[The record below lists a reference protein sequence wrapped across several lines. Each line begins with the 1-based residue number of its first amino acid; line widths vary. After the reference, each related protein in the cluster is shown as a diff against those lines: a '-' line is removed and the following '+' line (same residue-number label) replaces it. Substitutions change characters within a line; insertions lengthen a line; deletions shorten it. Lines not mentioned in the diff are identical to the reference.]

1 MNFILPKS
9 LDEYLHIRLRQI
21 EASDVTISILKIYV
35 RHVFNFKSVYIVSR
49 RTHLTFKT
57 FLTAATIS
65 LVCGRAAASNDCAY
79 GMGTSAPNQIRK
91 FII

>member
-1 MNFILPKS
+1 M
-9 LDEYLHIRLRQI
+9 
-21 EASDVTISILKIYV
+21 TISILKIYV
-35 RHVFNFKSVYIVSR
+35 RHVFNFKCVYIVSR
-49 RTHLTFKT
+49 CTHLTFKT

-91 FII
+91 FWDLDKRVIGKIINLKKKSEIFFMNK